1 MPLLRAAPSQY
12 IANRLPHDLQAF
24 PRLLARRSGVAEDEA
39 AAIDR
44 AAVPD
49 TFRGDGSIIDAR
61 ISEKAGDMHA
71 GNRRLKLEQSIEHLR
86 FFEKGEPA
94 FVVYRPC
101 GAQMLSEV
109 AFCDERSKHSLRQQS
124 SVA

>member
-1 MPLLRAAPSQY
+1 
-12 IANRLPHDLQAF
+12 
-24 PRLLARRSGVAEDEA
+24 
-39 AAIDR
+39 
-44 AAVPD
+44 
-49 TFRGDGSIIDAR
+49 
-61 ISEKAGDMHA
+61 MHA

-109 AFCDERSKHSLRQQS
+109 AFCDERSEHSLRQQS
-124 SVA
+124 SVAICGVLRVHEGSDESFRHNCVSDPQGREQNLVEATDINDTI